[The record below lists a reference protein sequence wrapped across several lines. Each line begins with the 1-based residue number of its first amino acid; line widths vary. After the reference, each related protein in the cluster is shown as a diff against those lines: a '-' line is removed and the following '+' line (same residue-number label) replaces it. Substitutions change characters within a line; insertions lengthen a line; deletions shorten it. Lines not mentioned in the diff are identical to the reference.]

1 MLGLWCRA
9 GFSLVAVSRGSF
21 LLAVCGYLLAEASL
35 MVEHGFSGVQASV
48 VVARGLGN
56 CDALAQLLHGMWNL
70 PRPGLK
76 PVSPALAGRFFT
88 TEPPRKPDYLLL
100 RVDSLRLVKKTR
112 ILMVLRLLWCI
123 FTRLWWS

>member
-1 MLGLWCRA
+1 
-9 GFSLVAVSRGSF
+9 
-21 LLAVCGYLLAEASL
+21 

-100 RVDSLRLVKKTR
+100 RVDSLRLVKKT
-112 ILMVLRLLWCI
+112 
-123 FTRLWWS
+123 

>member
-88 TEPPRKPDYLLL
+88 TEPPRKHLLL
-100 RVDSLRLVKKTR
+100 MITLIQLK
-112 ILMVLRLLWCI
+112 
-123 FTRLWWS
+123 